1 MKKIISFVGAP
12 GCGKGFL
19 IKKFTETAIRNNMLS
34 PENIAIISIG
44 NIIRTEIKN
53 KTKLGIKIQKSKREG
68 CLAPDSLIIPLLK
81 KELHKTKA
89 SIIILDGYPRTQ
101 RQFELLCG
109 ISKGY
114 NLNIIHRDTPENI
127 IKKRIEQR
135 RICSMCGCEH
145 IASEVQ
151 CCCGGNLIQRKE
163 DTVWSDRMAEYKEV
177 TLPMINEIK
186 NENYFYT
193 LQEQNLEDC
202 DLTSLVT
209 QVLSNKDIKKNS
221 LSLNMFSSDKEN
233 N

>member
-1 MKKIISFVGAP
+1 
-12 GCGKGFL
+12 
-19 IKKFTETAIRNNMLS
+19 
-34 PENIAIISIG
+34 
-44 NIIRTEIKN
+44 
-53 KTKLGIKIQKSKREG
+53 
-68 CLAPDSLIIPLLK
+68 
-81 KELHKTKA
+81 
-89 SIIILDGYPRTQ
+89 
-101 RQFELLCG
+101 
-109 ISKGY
+109 
-114 NLNIIHRDTPENI
+114 
-127 IKKRIEQR
+127 
-135 RICSMCGCEH
+135 MCGCEH

-209 QVLSNKDIKKNS
+209 QVLSNKDTKKNS